1 MMMDLQMLI
10 NAAFGVIMVGAGWFA
25 RELWGAVK
33 ELQRDLRKIET
44 HLPREYVMRVD
55 LDKRMDHIENMF
67 QRIYDKL
74 DGKMDK

>member
-1 MMMDLQMLI
+1 MDTQMLI
-10 NAAFGVIMVGAGWFA
+10 NAAFGIIMLGAGWFA

-55 LDKRMDHIENMF
+55 LDKRMDHIETMF

-74 DGKMDK
+74 DGKVDK